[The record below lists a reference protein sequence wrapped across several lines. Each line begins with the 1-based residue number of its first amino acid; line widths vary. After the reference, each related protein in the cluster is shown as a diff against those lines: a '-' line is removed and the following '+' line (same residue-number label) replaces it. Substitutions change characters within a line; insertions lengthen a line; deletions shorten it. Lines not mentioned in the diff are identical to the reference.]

1 MAKSGK
7 NTIWTWLG
15 NPVRALLR
23 LFDTKTQGGVG
34 TSIFAKLTGSEL
46 TGAEEEAN
54 AFQANE
60 AQKNRDFQQ
69 QMSDTSYQRAVT
81 DMQNAGLNPALLYGS
96 GSNGASTPSG
106 SMASSVSPSSGSNIG
121 DILQLLSFKKMLR
134 NTDADTAQKSAEAF
148 KAVEEGKDVA
158 KNAEVRSE
166 KLNIEQERLKLEQQA
181 REDAHNL
188 NDKQIEFID
197 SQRNEIA
204 ERIKTYAAEIGLRI
218 SQAELAHEQA
228 LLAHASA
235 YQIYEMVPYQQAL
248 MSSQTSEASAQSALL
263 LLEKGYKQHLFT
275 DEYVDALI
283 DKAISEATDA
293 EARAGLSDMKRKI
306 RTGEWSEN
314 MNWFE
319 KWNANSIAVIA
330 NAFDIFG
337 GSFLVGLGKAAPA
350 AAAAKASYV
359 VGAEPAGF

>member
-7 NTIWTWLG
+7 NTIWSWLG
-15 NPVRALLR
+15 NPVRSLLR
-23 LFDTKTQGGVG
+23 LFDTKSQGGVG

-69 QMSDTSYQRAVT
+69 QMSDTSYQRAVA

-204 ERIKTYAAEIGLRI
+204 LSIN
-218 SQAELAHEQA
+218 
-228 LLAHASA
+228 AS
-235 YQIYEMVPYQQAL
+235 
-248 MSSQTSEASAQSALL
+248 T
-263 LLEKGYKQHLFT
+263 
-275 DEYVDALI
+275 
-283 DKAISEATDA
+283 
-293 EARAGLSDMKRKI
+293 
-306 RTGEWSEN
+306 
-314 MNWFE
+314 
-319 KWNANSIAVIA
+319 
-330 NAFDIFG
+330 
-337 GSFLVGLGKAAPA
+337 
-350 AAAAKASYV
+350 
-359 VGAEPAGF
+359 